1 MRPHYVNLIAS
12 FISFSQSIFGKL
24 DVDHDGDITEDEF
37 IQVFHSHLSFF
48 WKSKLELGTLSQLVK
63 ADSELSVSQGCLMDE
78 DLVRLLG
85 D

>member
-1 MRPHYVNLIAS
+1 M
-12 FISFSQSIFGKL
+12 

-37 IQVFHSHLSFF
+37 IQVFHSQ
-48 WKSKLELGTLSQLVK
+48 SKLELGTLSQLLK
-63 ADSELSVSQGCLMDE
+63 ADSELSVPQGCLMDE